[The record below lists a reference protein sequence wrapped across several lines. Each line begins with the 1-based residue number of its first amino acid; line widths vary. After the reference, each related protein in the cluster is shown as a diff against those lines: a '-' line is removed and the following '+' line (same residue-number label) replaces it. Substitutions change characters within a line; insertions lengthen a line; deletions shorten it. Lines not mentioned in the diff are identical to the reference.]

1 VALSVVRRLLA
12 HRGARSG
19 IGLGLLLLNLVLVN
33 YIAAWHYTRSDW
45 TADQIYSLSPRTIEA
60 LRGLPRPVRATVFMV
75 PPDRMPGSLLPEIR
89 ELMLRFARHT
99 GRVQV
104 QYVDPDLDPTR
115 ADLLAAELRVS
126 RSDLLE
132 GGVALSSGGRSRFV
146 PAAAMAEHA
155 LQGGTQR
162 VLVFRGEAA
171 LLEALISVTSRG
183 TPVACFTSGHGEAST
198 DSYAEAGYGHIA
210 DAVRREGFQIKTLDA
225 ASLEGG
231 LRGCNV
237 TVIGGPHV
245 AFATPE
251 QEALD
256 RYLRQG
262 GRLFVLLGPVLDRR
276 VTTHGRVGLESLLGR
291 WGVRVME
298 NIVVDPLAVPGEQ
311 PLMTWATREGYGDH
325 PVGRALSGRITV
337 WPLTREVRP
346 GPARRGFTVKT
357 LVRTSE
363 KGWAE
368 TDLASLRGERPLRL
382 DRAVDTP
389 GPVSVAVAGSC
400 PGRPGPRCAR
410 LVVFGTERGVLNRRL
425 GRETVRDYNED
436 LFLAALGWLA
446 GAGDRVAVGPKVPER
461 LQLTLDDRQLARV
474 FLISVVGLPGA
485 AFLVGVLVWWRRRR

>member
-1 VALSVVRRLLA
+1 MALTVVRRLLA
-12 HRGARSG
+12 HRGARTG
-19 IGLGLLLLNLVLVN
+19 LGLGLLLLNLVLVN
-33 YIAAWHYTRSDW
+33 YIAASHYSRSDW
-45 TADQIYSLSPRTIEA
+45 TAGQVYSLSPRTVEA
-60 LRGLPRPVRATVFMV
+60 LRGLSRPVRATVFMV

-89 ELMLRFARHT
+89 ELLLRFVRHT
-99 GRVQV
+99 DRVQV
-104 QYVDPDLDPTR
+104 QLVDPDLDPAR

-155 LQGGTQR
+155 LQGGTRR
-162 VLVFRGEAA
+162 VLAFKGEAA
-171 LLEALISVTSRG
+171 LLEALLSVTRRDA
-183 TPVACFTSGHGEAST
+183 PVACFTSGHGEARP
-198 DSYAEAGYGHIA
+198 DSYAEADYGHIA
-210 DAVRREGFQIKTLDA
+210 DAVRREGLKVKALDA
-225 ASLEGG
+225 AGLQDG
-231 LRGCNV
+231 LRGCDV
-237 TVIGGPHV
+237 TVVGGPHL
-245 AFATPE
+245 AFGAPE

-276 VTTHGRVGLESLLGR
+276 VTTHGRVGLESVLAR
-291 WGVRVME
+291 WGVQVME

-325 PVGRALSGRITV
+325 PVGRALGGRITV

-346 GPARRGFTVKT
+346 GPARRGFVVEM
-357 LVRTSE
+357 LVQTSE

-400 PGRPGPRCAR
+400 SGGSRPRCAR

-446 GAGDRVAVGPKVPER
+446 GAADRVAVGPKVPER

-485 AFLVGVLVWWRRRR
+485 ALLVGVLVWWRRRR